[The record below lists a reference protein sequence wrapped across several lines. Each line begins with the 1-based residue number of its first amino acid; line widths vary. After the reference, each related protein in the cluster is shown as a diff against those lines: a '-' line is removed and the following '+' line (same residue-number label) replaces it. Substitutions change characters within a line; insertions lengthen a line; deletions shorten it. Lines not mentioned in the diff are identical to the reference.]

1 MRTLSLYGS
10 RFSVGGFTFDTLPNV
25 SVRNLRVTG
34 GRRPIVTSPAPLY
47 VADDQATFYAS
58 TRYRAL
64 ACGTYTVIDVTGSV
78 FIGSRSV
85 GGRVVD
91 LGGRTF
97 RLRARLGGHG
107 TYVVVLDIASA
118 RYHRIYYGVHGT
130 INRQR

>member
-1 MRTLSLYGS
+1 VRTLSLYGS

-25 SVRNLRVTG
+25 SVRNLHVTG
-34 GRRPIVTSPAPLY
+34 GRHPVVTSPAPLY

-91 LGGRTF
+91 LSGRTF